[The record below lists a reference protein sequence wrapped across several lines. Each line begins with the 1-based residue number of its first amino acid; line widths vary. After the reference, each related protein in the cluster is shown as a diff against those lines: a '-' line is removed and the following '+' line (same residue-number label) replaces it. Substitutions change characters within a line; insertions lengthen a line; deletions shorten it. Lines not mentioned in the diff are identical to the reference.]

1 MLKLLLNHWQE
12 SYNKSPARVTSEDP
26 LLCTD
31 LAKTRPNEEF
41 LVSRVNPLFVDSSTE
56 ASPSGTIKKTSSETT
71 ADVHNPQDSDEPDSS
86 TLAKKPPEP
95 PDPPPTPTTTPT
107 ATLDS
112 SSIAS
117 TSTRGVHE
125 PKVEATKS
133 ETLPHPKELQPHHQ
147 ADPQTEPVAKPEG
160 QSDSQQTDTWNS
172 DRSSSP
178 RPLVELREWQ
188 ENGKKQEDHVL
199 NRLRNS
205 GRASII
211 TKEKLSLVEKVI
223 AERLGKR
230 IPEPGI
236 RRTIELLKKDNVPVT
251 QEAQPAKQQEDVK
264 SDDARTEVRT
274 DFRAD
279 IKEDAK
285 TVVKTDLKTDEE
297 TEVKTVVETDV
308 QTDTRADVKTEVK
321 SHLPPV
327 APPLPLAPVVAP
339 VSVLDGSVQ
348 TEDTRKPPDSSS
360 EADAVDSNPKDETS
374 ETVSMPKLEDGSTQS
389 DSMTD
394 SSNKKPEVKDK
405 SSGPSTSEDSGIT
418 RGDQVYSDTGKR
430 KAATKSDS
438 SEQSST
444 ESTKGKRQRRTKKE
458 ALRESM
464 RRRQKSNYKSRC
476 SVCKSGPPKKERPP
490 HPRIHKHKRS
500 AESGLVL
507 SGSGSLSDLAF
518 EYPYLSDP
526 CPAHCRH
533 KRSSITCMESC
544 RDYPCEDFCN
554 SVYRYPPGH
563 GPYEACPCGCVHNTA
578 LLPECCRWGDAPR
591 SRYSWNGSEAAGPAA
606 GACTCR
612 RSHPAYTSRR
622 KVKFAHRPG
631 SREAQKSDLN
641 EDEEDEPDKGDRS
654 PTASKCDQDS
664 LADVPSKDPLPN
676 GHVLAENGLLEK
688 QHANGAPHA
697 WEEWQQYMRQK
708 TLRSRRKRALCMG
721 VIALSIILF
730 VGVTVSVGL
739 AYLRKKF

>member
-71 ADVHNPQDSDEPDSS
+71 ADVHNPQDSDEPDSL

-95 PDPPPTPTTTPT
+95 PDPPPTPPTPST
-107 ATLDS
+107 ATPDS
-112 SSIAS
+112 GSIAS
-117 TSTRGVHE
+117 TSTKGVHE

-133 ETLPHPKELQPHHQ
+133 ETQPEPKELQPAHR
-147 ADPQTEPVAKPEG
+147 ADPQPEPVGKTEG
-160 QSDSQQTDTWNS
+160 QSDQQQTGTWNS

-236 RRTIELLKKDNVPVT
+236 RRTIELLKKDAVPT
-251 QEAQPAKQQEDVK
+251 SQESQPAKPQEDVK
-264 SDDARTEVRT
+264 SDDITEVKT
-274 DFRAD
+274 VFRSD
-279 IKEDAK
+279 IKEDIR
-285 TVVKTDLKTDEE
+285 TVVKTDLIRDFRTDVE
-297 TEVKTVVETDV
+297 TEVKTDART
-308 QTDTRADVKTEVK
+308 DVKTEIK
-321 SHLPPV
+321 ASLPPV
-327 APPLPLAPVVAP
+327 APPLPPAPVVAP
-339 VSVLDGSVQ
+339 VSVLDGSAQ
-348 TEDTRKPPDSSS
+348 TEDIRKPQDSAS

-405 SSGPSTSEDSGIT
+405 SSGTSTTEDSGIT

-430 KAATKSDS
+430 KVATKSDT

-444 ESTKGKRQRRTKKE
+444 ESTKGKRHRRTKKE

-476 SVCKSGPPKKERPP
+476 SVCKSGPPKKERTP
-490 HPRIHKHKRS
+490 HPRPHNHKHKRS
-500 AESGLVL
+500 AESGLV
-507 SGSGSLSDLAF
+507 SGSGSLSDLGF

-578 LLPECCRWGDAPR
+578 LLAECCRWGDAPR
-591 SRYSWNGSEAAGPAA
+591 SRYSWNGSEAVVPTGA

-612 RSHPAYTSRR
+612 SSHPAYSSRR

-631 SREAQKSDLN
+631 SKDAQKSDLN
-641 EDEEDEPDKGDRS
+641 EDDEDEPDKGDGS
-654 PTASKCDQDS
+654 PSASKCDQDS

-688 QHANGAPHA
+688 QHANGAPYA

>member
-12 SYNKSPARVTSEDP
+12 SYSKSPARVTSEDP

-56 ASPSGTIKKTSSETT
+56 ASPSGTIKKSSETT
-71 ADVHNPQDSDEPDSS
+71 ADVHNPQDGDEPDSS

-95 PDPPPTPTTTPT
+95 PDPPPTPTTAST
-107 ATLDS
+107 ATPDS
-112 SSIAS
+112 GSIAS
-117 TSTRGVHE
+117 TSTRVAHE
-125 PKVEATKS
+125 PKVEATTS
-133 ETLPHPKELQPHHQ
+133 ETQLEPGELSPHRQISPQP
-147 ADPQTEPVAKPEG
+147 ESVAKPEG
-160 QSDSQQTDTWNS
+160 QSDTQKTDTWNS

-236 RRTIELLKKDNVPVT
+236 RRTIELLNKDAVPAS
-251 QEAQPAKQQEDVK
+251 QEAQPTKQQEYVQLDSGAEVK
-264 SDDARTEVRT
+264 T

-279 IKEDAK
+279 SKE
-285 TVVKTDLKTDEE
+285 
-297 TEVKTVVETDV
+297 
-308 QTDTRADVKTEVK
+308 DVKTEVK
-321 SHLPPV
+321 TDLKKYFKTNVETDVKTVVKADVQTELKAIPPPV
-327 APPLPLAPVVAP
+327 APPLPPAPVVAP

-348 TEDTRKPPDSSS
+348 IEDIRKPQESSF
-360 EADAVDSNPKDETS
+360 EADAADSNPKDETAGA
-374 ETVSMPKLEDGSTQS
+374 VRMPKLEDGSTQS

-418 RGDQVYSDTGKR
+418 RGDQVYSDSGKR
-430 KAATKSDS
+430 KVATKSDS

-476 SVCKSGPPKKERPP
+476 SACKNVLPKKDRPP
-490 HPRIHKHKRS
+490 HPRVHKHKRS
-500 AESGLVL
+500 TESGLV

-578 LLPECCRWGDAPR
+578 LLPECCHWGDAPR

-612 RSHPAYTSRR
+612 RSHPAYSSRR

-631 SREAQKSDLN
+631 SKEALKSDLN
-641 EDEEDEPDKGDRS
+641 EDEEDEPDKGDQS
-654 PTASKCDQDS
+654 PTGSKCDQDS
-664 LADVPSKDPLPN
+664 LADAPSKDPLPN

-688 QHANGAPHA
+688 QQANGVPYA